1 LLAQKLLRMIILIGL
16 MVISLC
22 FSYVVYLNCYNIT
35 LCNNITLISQEIK

>member
-1 LLAQKLLRMIILIGL
+1 LIGL